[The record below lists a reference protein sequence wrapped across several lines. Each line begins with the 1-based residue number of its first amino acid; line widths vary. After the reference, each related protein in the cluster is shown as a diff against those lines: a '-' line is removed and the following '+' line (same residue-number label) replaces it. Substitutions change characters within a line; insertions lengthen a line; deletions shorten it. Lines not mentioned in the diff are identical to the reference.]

1 MKRSWLWIALLLSVG
16 VNIGILATVGTAR
29 YRVKE
34 RFDQSRPEGPPPP
47 FARMADHL
55 KLEGETRDRFIEIQR
70 ELFATSRQHREKL
83 EELRLEIRRE
93 VTSENPDP
101 DRVESLLAESGQV
114 NRDLDRAMVESV
126 LATRHILTPEEQER
140 FFRVLERM
148 RSRGRRP
155 GHPGGPDGPRRPGRE
170 RRDPPG

>member
-34 RFDQSRPEGPPPP
+34 RVDRFRSEAPPP

-55 KLEGETRDRFIEIQR
+55 KLEGETRDHFLEIQR
-70 ELFATSRQHREKL
+70 DLFATTRHYREKL
-83 EELRLEIRRE
+83 EDLRLELRQE
-93 VTSENPDP
+93 VTSENPDT
-101 DRVESLLAESGQV
+101 DRVERLLAESGQV

-126 LATRHILTPEEQER
+126 LATRHILTPEEQQR
-140 FFRVLERM
+140 FFGVLERM
-148 RSRGRRP
+148 RSRGRGP
-155 GHPGGPDGPRRPGRE
+155 GHPRRPEGPRRPGRE
-170 RRDPPG
+170 QPDPPG